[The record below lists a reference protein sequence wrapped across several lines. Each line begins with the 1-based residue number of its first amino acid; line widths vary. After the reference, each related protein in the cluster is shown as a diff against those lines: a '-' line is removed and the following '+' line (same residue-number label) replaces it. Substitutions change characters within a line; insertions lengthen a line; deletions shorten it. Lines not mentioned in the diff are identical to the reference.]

1 MTELITPYVYFIT
14 LEYKNIE
21 IILSTG
27 NLNSVKEVK
36 KHIYQIITQKNKKLY
51 INLRRKVIYFS
62 KDFEFNLN
70 FVKGRMNVIRDKI
83 YIAIEKPECNL
94 EYIINLETCEMQ
106 KINLKNNSNESDD
119 LNDSDELIFFN

>member
-94 EYIINLETCEMQ
+94 EYIINLKTCEMQ